1 MITNQTRSGELS
13 VAGGWRMGGWGVTF
27 LIHSKS
33 NCSLPSRQY
42 KICFLL
48 HQLISPGGGGGHL
61 VTGSVITLHWQE
73 ERRRTIAQ
81 FTQSIELFVR
91 PPPPQPPTP
100 SPVFVNVII
109 WKLTPVSWSWSGI
122 RCSKIYISLSVSNVQ
137 FTDRERDSKS
147 GGVWRVSVLVF
158 ISRQSSTWQTLL
170 TQIIHSPRQSLHL
183 QTIIF

>member
-33 NCSLPSRQY
+33 NCSLPSPLN

-81 FTQSIELFVR
+81 FTQSIELFVQSA
-91 PPPPQPPTP
+91 PPPPTP
-100 SPVFVNVII
+100 ARPAVFVNVII
-109 WKLTPVSWSWSGI
+109 WKLTPYQVQVSWPLSTTDRHTVCHW
-122 RCSKIYISLSVSNVQ
+122 RELETRWLSVLM
-137 FTDRERDSKS
+137 FTSS
-147 GGVWRVSVLVF
+147 Y
-158 ISRQSSTWQTLL
+158 RQSYLSQSRRHQACLFTYINLL
-170 TQIIHSPRQSLHL
+170 LH
-183 QTIIF
+183 